1 MKLFRTLVLLLTILI
16 AGNATAWAE
25 DTGEIVK
32 KPLDQVFEQTI
43 IVPFDYHDKAF
54 VNGVKADIYGDY
66 KLFQL
71 KGRVL
76 VPIRMMSYL
85 ADEMENNGYWQVD
98 WNAKNPDDVIL
109 VNYQLKKTVKLKV
122 NNKTMY
128 INNEPISLD
137 VAPQNIKGRVVLPL
151 RGISEALGIKIAWLD
166 GLIIMSNDHIDL
178 QHPQTTGIKSA
189 IREKLTDARE
199 EINYEERV
207 TPVTEYDH
215 SLYYIRTK
223 YSNTGFDETLFRKT
237 GSDQETK
244 IDLPGKE
251 SLVHS
256 RIINNELYYIST
268 TEGKSALHIFS
279 FADHKSRKL
288 CDLGDWNP
296 NDGWLG
302 ATKYMDNE
310 FYIVLHV
317 GDGTMGG
324 DTLYQVENGSL
335 KKITDA
341 KSFMSF
347 DIKGDYLYYA
357 DFHPMWGSAANNL
370 HRINLATGEKETLGE
385 TGFTYGIF
393 RVIGTDGSTSL
404 SGNSTFYIKDGAVFT
419 LGYQESDTKDQCA
432 VYKINL
438 DDNRQEKLTM
448 PATTFWLVND
458 QIYYQD
464 AATGH
469 LVRVDLDGEK
479 TKTVVDKKII
489 ETQFSQGNIYY
500 TASTQ
505 EGKSPHLGQLYQY
518 DIANDQE
525 VKLSDHLVSTFFV
538 GPSEV
543 YYQAEGYKMGLYK
556 IDHVGKSTLL
566 VDDSIYSALFTED
579 GIVYTLKYEDGIYF
593 VQ

>member
-1 MKLFRTLVLLLTILI
+1 MKLFKALVLLLTILI

-43 IVPFDYHDKAF
+43 IVPFDYHDKVF
-54 VNGVKADIYGDY
+54 LNGVKTDIYGDY

-76 VPIRMMSYL
+76 VPIRMMGNL

-137 VAPQNIKGRVVLPL
+137 VAPQNIQGRVVLPL

-207 TPVTEYDH
+207 TPITEYDN
-215 SLYYIRTK
+215 SLYYLRTK
-223 YSNTGFDETLFRKT
+223 YTNSGTDDTLFRKT
-237 GSDQETK
+237 GNQETK
-244 IDLPGKE
+244 IDLPGQE
-251 SLVHS
+251 SFVHS
-256 RIINNELYYIST
+256 RVINNELYYIST
-268 TEGKSALHIFS
+268 TKGKSALHIFS
-279 FADHKSRKL
+279 FADQKSRKL

-302 ATKYMDNE
+302 ATKYMNDALYLE
-310 FYIVLHV
+310 LHV
-317 GDGTMGG
+317 GDGIMGG
-324 DTLYQVENGSL
+324 DTLYQVENGAL
-335 KKITDA
+335 KEIATA

-347 DIKGDYLYYA
+347 DIAGDYLYYA
-357 DFHPMWGSAANNL
+357 DFHPMWGSTANNL
-370 HRINLATGEKETLGE
+370 HRINLTTGEKETLGK
-385 TGFTYGIF
+385 TGFAYGIF

-404 SGNSTFYIKDGAVFT
+404 SGHNTFYLKDNSLFT
-419 LGYQESDTKDQCA
+419 LGYQESDDNDQCA

-438 DDNRQEKLTM
+438 DDNTQEKLTM
-448 PATTFWLVND
+448 PAAAFWLVND
-458 QIYYQD
+458 HIYYQD
-464 AATGH
+464 AATGY
-469 LVRVDLDGEK
+469 LVCVDLDGANSK
-479 TKTVVDKKII
+479 TIVDKRII
-489 ETQFSQGNIYY
+489 ETQFYEGNIYY
-500 TASTQ
+500 TASTK
-505 EGKSPHLGQLYQY
+505 EGQGPSLGQLYQY
-518 DIANDQE
+518 NIANNQE
-525 VKLSDHLVSTFFV
+525 IKLSDHLVSAFFV

-543 YYQAEGYKMGLYK
+543 YYQAEGYEMGLHK
-556 IDHVGKSTLL
+556 IDAMGKNTLL
-566 VDDSIYSALFTED
+566 EDDSIYSALFTED